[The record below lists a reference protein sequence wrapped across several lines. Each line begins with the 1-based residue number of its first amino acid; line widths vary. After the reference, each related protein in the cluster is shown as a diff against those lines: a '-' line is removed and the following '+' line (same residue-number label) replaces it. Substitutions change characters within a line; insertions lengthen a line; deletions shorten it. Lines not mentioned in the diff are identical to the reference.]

1 MDAGGQRQHEFKHIT
16 FLDLGEKNVDSL
28 QISGVIVEWEEN
40 EFCHN
45 Q

>member
-1 MDAGGQRQHEFKHIT
+1 MLVVKGNMNSNILPFWIGG
-16 FLDLGEKNVDSL
+16 KNVDSL